1 MEISQYE
8 SMASNLDALAAA
20 GGLEK
25 KSIYLFGH
33 CNATEKLAELLLQR
47 GLPVRAVLDNNEA
60 KQGSFCCGIPIT
72 APEAVMEEPGGGSLV
87 CIAARAYEA
96 MREQLRRMGYDGE
109 VVRLVDYNSY
119 AEYSL
124 SEETVERRRK
134 RMEDGMGLKRRLEE
148 MYPKVFKV
156 LCPFPALGDVFLAM
170 SYLPYFLEKRNVRK
184 CMIGVVGDACGQV
197 AELFCQEGQRIEV
210 LAQKDMDILAQAC
223 LYGRDGNFYIAHQDR
238 PYVVNLHKA
247 LYVKCIPLEQI
258 YCCGVFGLPQN
269 TRPLRPRTDRLSQYL
284 APNSVEKGNSVIFSP
299 FAKSVPV
306 FPAAFWSDIV
316 KYYKD
321 KGYSCFTNV
330 AGKEH
335 PLPGTLG
342 ISPDISQMQSAV
354 EYAGTFVGIRSG
366 LCDVIKYAKCRKI
379 ALYPDYC
386 YCDTRWK
393 AIEMYAL
400 EGWENIAVKDGF
412 RWERD

>member
-1 MEISQYE
+1 M
-8 SMASNLDALAAA
+8 
-20 GGLEK
+20 
-25 KSIYLFGH
+25 
-33 CNATEKLAELLLQR
+33 
-47 GLPVRAVLDNNEA
+47 
-60 KQGSFCCGIPIT
+60 
-72 APEAVMEEPGGGSLV
+72 
-87 CIAARAYEA
+87 
-96 MREQLRRMGYDGE
+96 
-109 VVRLVDYNSY
+109 
-119 AEYSL
+119 
-124 SEETVERRRK
+124 
-134 RMEDGMGLKRRLEE
+134 
-148 MYPKVFKV
+148 
-156 LCPFPALGDVFLAM
+156 
-170 SYLPYFLEKRNVRK
+170 
-184 CMIGVVGDACGQV
+184 
-197 AELFCQEGQRIEV
+197 
-210 LAQKDMDILAQAC
+210 
-223 LYGRDGNFYIAHQDR
+223 
-238 PYVVNLHKA
+238 
-247 LYVKCIPLEQI
+247 
-258 YCCGVFGLPQN
+258 
-269 TRPLRPRTDRLSQYL
+269 
-284 APNSVEKGNSVIFSP
+284 EKGNSVIFSP

-306 FPAAFWSDIV
+306 FPAAFWRDIV